1 MMINRKKKEKH
12 IRPLILI
19 SFSDFFFLP
28 LLQIIQKRK
37 SQKAECESGIW
48 NGHPAEKPWLKV
60 HKLLLSGAFTHMS
73 WFLATD
79 DKTVFITDVSRNYS
93 SSSCRPWVFFFFLNN
108 ECLLELFTARTVC
121 SQRQAHK
128 PKRLGTTGLK
138 KSLSKKKTLNRFI
151 NILCNDENNDQLQ
164 LDSSFSFS
172 SSFLSYYIVFIM

>member
-1 MMINRKKKEKH
+1 MTKQ
-12 IRPLILI
+12 
-19 SFSDFFFLP
+19 FS
-28 LLQIIQKRK
+28 
-37 SQKAECESGIW
+37 SQTLAET
-48 NGHPAEKPWLKV
+48 
-60 HKLLLSGAFTHMS
+60 THRRHVDLE
-73 WFLATD
+73 F
-79 DKTVFITDVSRNYS
+79 
-93 SSSCRPWVFFFFLNN
+93 FFFFLNN